1 MFVQGTLLE
10 TIGAT
15 GDDGLNASRF
25 QMLQDRVRIVGFVGS
40 QTGGFQFAQ
49 QRQSFGTVSC
59 LPARQVKASEHTQ
72 AIDQRV
78 NLGTQ
83 SATRAPDRLVAFFL
97 AAPAACWWARTIV
110 LSMKISSRSASP
122 ASSANT
128 ACHISARDHLAKRRY
143 TLFHGPK
150 SGGKSRHGL
159 PVRAI
164 HSTASTNN
172 RLSAAVRPGSVD
184 LPGSKGPIRSYWSSL
199 SINLGILCFRKRQD
213 VNRFPHKLT
222 APSAMIVNRP

>member
-83 SATRAPDRLVAFFL
+83 SATRAPDPPGRLFFGRAGSML
-97 AAPAACWWARTIV
+97 VGTHNRTVDENLLKVGVTRQLGEYRMPYLCPRPPGKASVHAIPRSKIGRQISPWAA
-110 LSMKISSRSASP
+110 
-122 ASSANT
+122 
-128 ACHISARDHLAKRRY
+128 SARD
-143 TLFHGPK
+143 P
-150 SGGKSRHGL
+150 
-159 PVRAI
+159 
-164 HSTASTNN
+164 
-172 RLSAAVRPGSVD
+172 
-184 LPGSKGPIRSYWSSL
+184 
-199 SINLGILCFRKRQD
+199 
-213 VNRFPHKLT
+213 
-222 APSAMIVNRP
+222 

>member
-1 MFVQGTLLE
+1 MFVQGTLLK

-15 GDDGLNASRF
+15 GDDGLNPSRF

-128 ACHISARDHLAKRRY
+128 ACHISARDHLAKRWY
-143 TLFHGPK
+143 TLFPSRRGRYRPHPSQTRTSPIK
-150 SGGKSRHGL
+150 ASG
-159 PVRAI
+159 
-164 HSTASTNN
+164 
-172 RLSAAVRPGSVD
+172 
-184 LPGSKGPIRSYWSSL
+184 SSL
-199 SINLGILCFRKRQD
+199 H
-213 VNRFPHKLT
+213 RFAHV
-222 APSAMIVNRP
+222 SV